1 MVSKTRERLIE
12 VARQLFA
19 RKGVEHTTMLDIA
32 NASEKGRR
40 TLYTYFKNKRE
51 IHQAVIERES
61 EQLVA
66 RERQIQASAM
76 SATSKLEGLIRA
88 RFEMML
94 SQQPRG
100 VEQLSL
106 RHLLDGSRIGKTK
119 RLAAQRELEIWQHIL
134 REGIETGEFDPKQ
147 TARLAPLV
155 ILLAHALDNP
165 LAKENLEILGYS
177 GETAYD
183 RVISFLITAVA
194 SSGAAENP
202 LYKWPQT

>member
-51 IHQAVIERES
+51 IHQAVIEQES
-61 EQLVA
+61 ELLVA
-66 RERQIQASAM
+66 RERQIQASAL
-76 SATSKLEGLIRA
+76 SATSKLEGVMRT
-88 RFEMML
+88 RFETIL
-94 SQQPRG
+94 AQQPRG

-106 RHLLDGSRIGKTK
+106 RHLLDSNRAGKAK
-119 RLAAQRELEIWQHIL
+119 KLAAQKELDILQHIL
-134 REGIETGEFDPKQ
+134 REGIKSGEFNPQQ

-155 ILLAHALDNP
+155 ILLAHAIDNP

-183 RVISFLITAVA
+183 RVISFLISAVA
-194 SSGAAENP
+194 TGGPTVDHTYS
-202 LYKWPQT
+202 